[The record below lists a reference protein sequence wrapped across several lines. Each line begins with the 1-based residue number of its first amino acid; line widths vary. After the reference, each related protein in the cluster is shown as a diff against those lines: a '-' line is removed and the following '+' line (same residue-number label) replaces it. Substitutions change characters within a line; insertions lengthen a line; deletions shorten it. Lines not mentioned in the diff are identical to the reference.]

1 MNFLLHQ
8 HQLDFLLHMH
18 QHLSSS
24 LSRFLVP
31 WFRISAPVP
40 GNLARLGMVL
50 KTLST
55 CISFSGNLSFTCAMM
70 MLTKLSLI
78 PLKRFFCAR
87 LKPST
92 LVPLCSQSFVSM
104 WESSSSKCSP
114 GFSFMS
120 LIVNTVASGI
130 DCIWPMSIMSFW
142 KTLLHLLITPSPSRR
157 KQVVAIKIKDFIF

>member
-8 HQLDFLLHMH
+8 NQLDFLLHMY

-24 LSRFLVP
+24 LSRFLIP

-70 MLTKLSLI
+70 MSTKLSLI
-78 PLKRFFCAR
+78 PLKRFFVPDWSLPLWFLCVHNR
-87 LKPST
+87 LFLCGKVVLPNAHQDFPSCLWLLT
-92 LVPLCSQSFVSM
+92 QLLLALIAFDQCQSCPSERLC
-104 WESSSSKCSP
+104 
-114 GFSFMS
+114 
-120 LIVNTVASGI
+120 
-130 DCIWPMSIMSFW
+130 CIYW
-142 KTLLHLLITPSPSRR
+142 
-157 KQVVAIKIKDFIF
+157 

>member
-1 MNFLLHQ
+1 MNFLLHH

-55 CISFSGNLSFTCAMM
+55 CISFLGNLSFTCAIMM
-70 MLTKLSLI
+70 STKLSLI

-114 GFSFMS
+114 GCLWLLTQLLLA
-120 LIVNTVASGI
+120 LIAFDQCQSCPCERLC
-130 DCIWPMSIMSFW
+130 CIYW
-142 KTLLHLLITPSPSRR
+142 
-157 KQVVAIKIKDFIF
+157 